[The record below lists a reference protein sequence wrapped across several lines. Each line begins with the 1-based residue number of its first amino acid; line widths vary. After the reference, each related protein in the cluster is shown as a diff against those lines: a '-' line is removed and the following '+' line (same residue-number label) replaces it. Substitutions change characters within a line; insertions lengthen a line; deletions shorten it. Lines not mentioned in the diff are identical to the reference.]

1 MTKSHLSFSKG
12 ERLCG
17 VKAVSEL
24 FSGGRT
30 ITLPP
35 LRIIYRVL
43 PADPTLSPLRVLI
56 SVPKRYFKKAVDR
69 NLIRRRIREAWRLNK
84 KPLTETLVHQER
96 RLEVAL
102 IWTGTVTGS
111 WDETMKCVL
120 ETIRRLS
127 RLKY

>member
-1 MTKSHLSFSKG
+1 MTENDFSFSKG

-30 ITLPP
+30 ITLPS
-35 LRIIYRVL
+35 LRIIYRLL
-43 PADPTLSPLRVLI
+43 PADPDIHPLRVLI
-56 SVPKRYFKKAVDR
+56 SVPKRHFKKAVDR
-69 NLIRRRIREAWRLNK
+69 NLIRRRIREAWRLHK
-84 KPLTETLVHQER
+84 KTLSETLMQKNN

-102 IWTGTVTGS
+102 IWTCTVTGS
-111 WDETMKCVL
+111 WDETLNCVK
-120 ETIRRLS
+120 EAIGRLS